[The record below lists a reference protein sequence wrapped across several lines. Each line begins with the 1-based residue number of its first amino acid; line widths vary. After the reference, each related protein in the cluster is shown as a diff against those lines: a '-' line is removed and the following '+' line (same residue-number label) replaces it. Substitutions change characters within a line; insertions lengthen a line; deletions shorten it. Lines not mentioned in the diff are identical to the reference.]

1 VPDTASKLVGHPPEA
16 SVTDLLILIPALN
29 EEATIAS
36 VVGKALDA
44 LDGDVLVIDDG
55 SEDLTARRALDA
67 GARVLQH
74 PFNLG
79 VGAAIRTG
87 IRHANEEGYDRV
99 VQIDADGQ
107 HEPTDAAR
115 LLARLD
121 DGFDLVVGS
130 RFAGDDPAPYEVGIA
145 RRASMRLL
153 ARVASRHA
161 HTVITDATSGF
172 RAFGPAALE
181 LFGAYYPS
189 AYLSDTVEALL
200 IGGDADLRICEE
212 GVHMHQRQGGV
223 PSARPLRSLI
233 YLVRLNL
240 VILVHRRR
248 TPPRTRA
255 GRS

>member
-1 VPDTASKLVGHPPEA
+1 M
-16 SVTDLLILIPALN
+16 
-29 EEATIAS
+29 
-36 VVGKALDA
+36 
-44 LDGDVLVIDDG
+44 
-55 SEDLTARRALDA
+55 
-67 GARVLQH
+67 LQH

-87 IRHANEEGYDRV
+87 IRHANEEGYSRV
-99 VQIDADGQ
+99 IQIDADGQ
-107 HEPTDAAR
+107 HDPSDAAR
-115 LLARLD
+115 LLDQLD
-121 DGFDLVVGS
+121 HEFDLVVGS
-130 RFAGDDPAPYEVGIA
+130 RFAGDHPAPYEVGIA

-161 HTVITDATSGF
+161 NATITDATSGF

-181 LFGAYYPS
+181 VFGAYYPT

-200 IGGDADLRICEE
+200 IGGDAGLRVCEE
-212 GVHMHQRQGGV
+212 PVSMHQRQGGT
-223 PSARPLRSLI
+223 PSARPLRSLL
-233 YLVRLNL
+233 YLIRLNL